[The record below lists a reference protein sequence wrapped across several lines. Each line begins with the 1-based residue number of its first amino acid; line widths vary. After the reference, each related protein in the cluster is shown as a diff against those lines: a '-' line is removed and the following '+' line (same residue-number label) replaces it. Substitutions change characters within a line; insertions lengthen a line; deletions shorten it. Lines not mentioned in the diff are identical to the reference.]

1 MFAITIEDV
10 NAYYSIYKK
19 NILALKG
26 NTTRKKPEKQTESV
40 IKVPTWILNKHTIVT
55 LYIDIFFISKMS
67 FLGSIAKDLIVR
79 MVHHLSDNK
88 KNTLFAACEKMV
100 RQYRLRGFIV
110 KSIWADNE
118 FEPLREDL
126 MAIGITLYICAANE
140 HIAFIERD
148 VRTVKQRYR
157 AIRHGLPYTTMP
169 SLMVI
174 HLVMFVYFW
183 VNAFP
188 PKEWCFR

>member
-1 MFAITIEDV
+1 
-10 NAYYSIYKK
+10 
-19 NILALKG
+19 
-26 NTTRKKPEKQTESV
+26 
-40 IKVPTWILNKHTIVT
+40 
-55 LYIDIFFISKMS
+55 MS

-79 MVHHLSDNK
+79 MVHHISDNK

-110 KSIWADNE
+110 KCIWADNE

-126 MAIGITLYICAANE
+126 MSIGITLYICAANE

-157 AIRHGLPYTTMP
+157 VIRHGLPYTTIP
-169 SLMVI
+169 SLMMV

-183 VNAFP
+183 LNAFS
-188 PKEWCFR
+188 PKNGVSDKVAAGEFIGGRVIDFNKHCTATFGS